1 MKMISAGNPK
11 RQNTASK
18 SADDP
23 RISAKKR
30 TPQIIKKQAV
40 KTACFFIFA
49 LTTYK
54 TDDIIAI

>member
-18 SADDP
+18 SADEP

-30 TPQIIKKQAV
+30 TPQIIN
-40 KTACFFIFA
+40 
-49 LTTYK
+49 
-54 TDDIIAI
+54 